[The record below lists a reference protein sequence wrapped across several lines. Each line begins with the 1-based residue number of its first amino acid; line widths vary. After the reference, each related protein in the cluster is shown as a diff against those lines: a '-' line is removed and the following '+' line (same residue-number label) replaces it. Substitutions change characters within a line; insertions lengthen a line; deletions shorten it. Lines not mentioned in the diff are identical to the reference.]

1 MADIKSK
8 VFNMT
13 NNLAKSGGDF
23 VRNTKLNIELAN
35 QEEHLKSIYTEIGK
49 KVHEIYSFGGS
60 LGVAFDDLYKDVV
73 VCEGQ
78 IRELKK
84 RIDVVKGVSSCEK
97 CGKNVERKAE
107 FCPSCG
113 ARMYA
118 ASEFSAPATV
128 TEDRLPTP
136 ATSIE
141 DRLSASELPILEHND
156 APVTK
161 KCPSCGEDNANGTRF
176 CLGCGRVIGS

>member
-1 MADIKSK
+1 MADIRSK

-13 NNLAKSGGDF
+13 NNIAKSSGDF

-35 QEEHLKSIYTEIGK
+35 QEEHLKSIYIEIGK

-60 LGVAFDDLYKDVV
+60 LGSAFDDLYKDAL

-78 IRELKK
+78 IRDLRK
-84 RIDVVKGVSSCEK
+84 RIDVVKGVVTCEK

-113 ARMYA
+113 ARMYLSGEVA
-118 ASEFSAPATV
+118 ASANMIEERTYAPDIAMQEHV
-128 TEDRLPTP
+128 HEPVPEDSP
-136 ATSIE
+136 IE
-141 DRLSASELPILEHND
+141 

-161 KCPSCGEDNANGTRF
+161 KCPSCGADNPSGTRF
-176 CLGCGRVIGS
+176 CLGCGRVMSQ